1 MQKVIIIKYAEL
13 FLKGKNKGYFE
24 QMFFVNI
31 ERALKGY
38 KHTLRRPSGRYIVAD
53 FNEAEEEN
61 ILAALKKV
69 FGAHTLSAGYE
80 TSSSLE
86 DIFEAA
92 KSLAPEK
99 GTVKVE

>member
-69 FGAHTLSAGYE
+69 FGAPYAFRRVRNVVVAGRYFR
-80 TSSSLE
+80 SGKIARARKPARSR
-86 DIFEAA
+86 
-92 KSLAPEK
+92 
-99 GTVKVE
+99 

>member
-38 KHTLRRPSGRYIVAD
+38 KHTLRRPTPAPP
-53 FNEAEEEN
+53 AQCP
-61 ILAALKKV
+61 
-69 FGAHTLSAGYE
+69 
-80 TSSSLE
+80 TS
-86 DIFEAA
+86 
-92 KSLAPEK
+92 
-99 GTVKVE
+99 VR

>member
-53 FNEAEEEN
+53 FN
-61 ILAALKKV
+61 
-69 FGAHTLSAGYE
+69 
-80 TSSSLE
+80 
-86 DIFEAA
+86 
-92 KSLAPEK
+92 
-99 GTVKVE
+99 

>member
-31 ERALKGY
+31 ERALKNY

-61 ILAALKKV
+61 ILAALKK
-69 FGAHTLSAGYE
+69 AR
-80 TSSSLE
+80 
-86 DIFEAA
+86 I
-92 KSLAPEK
+92 APER
-99 GTVKVE
+99 

>member
-38 KHTLRRPSGRYIVAD
+38 KHTLRRPSAGTSWR
-53 FNEAEEEN
+53 
-61 ILAALKKV
+61 ILTKRKRKT
-69 FGAHTLSAGYE
+69 FS
-80 TSSSLE
+80 
-86 DIFEAA
+86 
-92 KSLAPEK
+92 PR
-99 GTVKVE
+99 